1 MTLIDTALQI
11 RSLSTMFASLKD
23 AADAFD
29 RIGQMEQYEAE
40 LAAKIDAAK
49 EAIDESV
56 AALAENAK
64 AAEKL
69 KSDAKTEAE
78 KIVAAAASAA
88 DAIIDEA
95 KKQSAED
102 VRVALEALAEAQK
115 QQEAIGVVSED
126 LKIEKAALEGELL
139 ALEAKISDAKAWL
152 AKLASVEK
160 VG

>member
-11 RSLSTMFASLKD
+11 RTLSTMFASLKD

-49 EAIDESV
+49 EAIAESV
-56 AALAENAK
+56 ELLAKNAK
-64 AAEKL
+64 AAEEIKA
-69 KSDAKTEAE
+69 DARAIATAMVETAT
-78 KIVAAAASAA
+78 ADASA
-88 DAIIDEA
+88 IVDEA
-95 KKQSAED
+95 KKQAADD
-102 VRVALEALAEAQK
+102 VRVALEAIAEAQK
-115 QQEAIGVVSED
+115 QQEALGVVSED

-139 ALEAKISDAKAWL
+139 TLENKIADAKAWL
-152 AKLASVEK
+152 AKLAGVEK

>member
-11 RSLSTMFASLKD
+11 RTLSTMFASLKD

-49 EAIDESV
+49 EAIAESV
-56 AALAENAK
+56 ATLAENAK
-64 AAEKL
+64 AAEKIKADAQSAAEAL
-69 KSDAKTEAE
+69 IEDAKSDAS
-78 KIVAAAASAA
+78 V
-88 DAIIDEA
+88 IIDEA
-95 KKQSAED
+95 KKQAADD
-102 VRVALEALAEAQK
+102 VRVALEAIAEAQK
-115 QQEAIGVVSED
+115 QQEALGVVSED

-139 ALEAKISDAKAWL
+139 TLENKIADAKAWL
-152 AKLASVEK
+152 AKLAGVEK

>member
-11 RSLSTMFASLKD
+11 RTLSTMFASLKD

-49 EAIDESV
+49 DAIAESV
-56 AALAENAK
+56 ELLAKNAK
-64 AAEKL
+64 AAEEIKADAQSAAEAL
-69 KSDAKTEAE
+69 IEDAKSDAS
-78 KIVAAAASAA
+78 V
-88 DAIIDEA
+88 IIDEA
-95 KKQSAED
+95 KKQAADD
-102 VRVALEALAEAQK
+102 VRVALEAIAEAQK
-115 QQEAIGVVSED
+115 QQEALGVVSED

-139 ALEAKISDAKAWL
+139 TLENKIADAKAWL
-152 AKLASVEK
+152 AKLAGVEK

>member
-11 RSLSTMFASLKD
+11 RTLSTMFASLKD

-49 EAIDESV
+49 EAIAESV

-64 AAEKL
+64 AAEKIKADAQSAAEAL
-69 KSDAKTEAE
+69 IEDAKSN
-78 KIVAAAASAA
+78 AS
-88 DAIIDEA
+88 DIIDEA
-95 KKQSAED
+95 KKQAAED
-102 VRVALEALAEAQK
+102 VRIALEAIAEAQK

-126 LKIEKAALEGELL
+126 LKIEKTALEGELL
-139 ALEAKISDAKAWL
+139 TLENKIADAKAWL
-152 AKLASVEK
+152 AKLAGVEK